1 MTYLRFLS
9 ISELIVLKMQN
20 YEFQQTPVSQR
31 DTSHIDQYEM
41 TPDKV
46 KWRNDSNSFETHL
59 LLSCAFLRIAPKIS
73 PMLILLK

>member
-46 KWRNDSNSFETHL
+46 K
-59 LLSCAFLRIAPKIS
+59 
-73 PMLILLK
+73 